1 MRTTSPQ
8 KTRIPRV
15 VVRPFRTWQFYL
27 AAGIVC
33 SSLIFLLA
41 WAMYETGKHSEST
54 FIDVSE
60 ENSGYS
66 FDPGVCRQTKK
77 RQLCTQIG
85 DLTQQLQIGNT
96 ASQDLA
102 EQVKSL
108 AQENDQLKEKLAF
121 FQHLV
126 ANNAKNGI
134 SIYQFSLKETQIP
147 GKYRYALTLI
157 QSGERPNDF
166 KGSLKFQV
174 KLSQNGQSKLIPLV
188 NKNSLRN
195 FPVEFKFLHRLEESF
210 MVPPDTSVENIQV
223 QVFKEGNNSKAI
235 LSETVP
241 PSL

>member
-27 AAGIVC
+27 AVGIVS

-85 DLTQQLQIGNT
+85 ELTQQLQIGNT
-96 ASQDLA
+96 ANQNLT

-188 NKNSLRN
+188 NKNSHRS

-210 MVPPDTSVENIQV
+210 IVPPDTSVENIQV
-223 QVFKEGNNSKAI
+223 QVFKEGSSKAI
-235 LSETVP
+235 LTETVP
-241 PSL
+241 PAL